1 MLKLSSNPL
10 ACKVK
15 RFSGSKKSNIR
26 LDCPLRT
33 GVLMVSGINIQKT
46 ENEYRSPASPSDET
60 TSAETLRYFLYKFR
74 YFYITLP
81 VNN

>member
-1 MLKLSSNPL
+1 
-10 ACKVK
+10 
-15 RFSGSKKSNIR
+15 
-26 LDCPLRT
+26 
-33 GVLMVSGINIQKT
+33 MVFVINIQKT
-46 ENEYRSPASPSDET
+46 ENEYRSLESPSDET